1 MGIGAL
7 SKLRGNP
14 VRHVTV
20 VSSTSRE
27 EEEVERLLPTSQNS
41 SDASSRLSTGRGN
54 HIAQATKSHVAVP
67 TTQTMQPAS
76 SERSGSTSQDGGAQ
90 SASRYKELEA
100 ESTRLKIE
108 VQKLTSEK
116 EQLQNHVVEVKGQF
130 ERLTSEKE
138 ELQAHVAEV
147 KDQFGHHQQESE
159 KLTNELADLK
169 QAMASGSDA
178 HEIAKRQLLV
188 SEDYLLMRQTVK
200 RRKISR
206 MG

>member
-7 SKLRGNP
+7 SKLRGTP

-27 EEEVERLLPTSQNS
+27 EEEAERLLSTSQNS
-41 SDASSRLSTGRGN
+41 SAASSRLSTGRGN
-54 HIAQATKSHVAVP
+54 HTAQTTKSHVAVP
-67 TTQTMQPAS
+67 TTQTVQPAS
-76 SERSGSTSQDGGAQ
+76 SEISGSTSQDGGAQ
-90 SASRYKELEA
+90 SATRYKEWEA
-100 ESTRLKIE
+100 ESTRLNIE
-108 VQKLTSEK
+108 IQKLTSEK
-116 EQLQNHVVEVKGQF
+116 EQLQDHVVEVKGQF

-138 ELQAHVAEV
+138 QLQAHVAEV
-147 KDQFGHHQQESE
+147 KGQFDHQQQESE

-188 SEDYLLMRQTVK
+188 SAGYLLMRWIVK
-200 RRKISR
+200 RSKNK
-206 MG
+206 